1 VRINGFLQLVWAQAT
16 MLRRNTGF
24 WLSSI
29 IVAVVSI
36 LVFGWLFNPDASA
49 FDLALVDEDGSEA
62 SGQLLAVFEAI
73 DNVEVV
79 VGERDEELSALEE
92 GDRSAMVVIPNGF
105 ERDLAVGAAS
115 VQAYYDNSD
124 LIRVG
129 YVASTVSAVIGVFND
144 EIAGSSAG
152 VTLEEQAISTETVR
166 YIDFLTPGMV
176 GMAIMYINL
185 GVGFLL
191 VTWREQGILRRLGV
205 TPLRPGDLIASQAV
219 SFAVVS
225 VLQVV
230 IILGLAHFVFD
241 VSLNGS
247 LAWLAVTVALGI
259 GTMLAIGYVIGSFL
273 QTPTAVNAVIN
284 AVAFPMIF
292 LGRSYFPLD
301 TPPAL
306 APLVQAI
313 PLTHINAALR
323 EVVNGS
329 GELGDLWVS
338 WTVLAVWIVVG
349 FGLSVRVF
357 RWQ

>member
-1 VRINGFLQLVWAQAT
+1 MRVQGFLQLVLAQAT

-29 IVAVVSI
+29 IVAVISI
-36 LVFGWLFNPDASA
+36 LVFGWLFNPDTQA
-49 FDLALVDEDGSEA
+49 FDLSLVDEDGSEA
-62 SGQLLAVFEAI
+62 SIQLIAVFESI
-73 DNVEVV
+73 DSVEVAS
-79 VGERDEELSALEE
+79 GERERELAALEE
-92 GDRSAMVVIPNGF
+92 GDRDAVLVIPDGF
-105 ERDLAVGAAS
+105 ERDLAVGAAR

-129 YVASTVSAVIGVFND
+129 YVASTVSAMIGVFND
-144 EIAGSSAG
+144 EIAGSSSG
-152 VTLEEQAISTETVR
+152 VTLEEQAISTENVR

-205 TPLRPGDLIASQAV
+205 TPLRPGVLIASQAV

-225 VLQVV
+225 VLQVA
-230 IILGLAHFVFD
+230 IILGLGHFVFD
-241 VSLNGS
+241 VSINGS
-247 LAWLAVTVALGI
+247 LAWLAVTVLLGI

-284 AVAFPMIF
+284 AIAFPMIF

-301 TPPAL
+301 PPPAL
-306 APLVQAI
+306 APLVEVI

-329 GELGDLWVS
+329 GELGDLWLS
-338 WTVLAVWIVVG
+338 WTILAAWIVVG
-349 FGLSVRVF
+349 FGTSVRVF